1 MEGMVRMI
9 FLRLVVNGRKKTS
22 ALLGS
27 GMREQ
32 KTYLGQT
39 DRTEPVSFWDSLH
52 LGPKAVNMAA
62 TITSITK

>member
-1 MEGMVRMI
+1 
-9 FLRLVVNGRKKTS
+9 
-22 ALLGS
+22 
-27 GMREQ
+27 MREQ